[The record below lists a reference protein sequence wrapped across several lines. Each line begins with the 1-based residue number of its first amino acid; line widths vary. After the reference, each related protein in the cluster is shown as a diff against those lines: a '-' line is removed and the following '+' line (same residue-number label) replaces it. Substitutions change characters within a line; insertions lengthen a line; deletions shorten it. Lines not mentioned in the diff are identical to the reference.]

1 MNPADKSSDLSVQ
14 VEKEHEHLRREL
26 EELQASSSTQA
37 SGEQF
42 AQWRLELIWQV
53 RDFKNALLKH
63 FDLEEEGGFMR
74 DVRKMVP
81 NSDPQVQELLA
92 EHREMEQALDRILGT
107 LKEMSVGDEDKLDR
121 LKNQVGELVTTIN
134 SHETTE
140 QHLIQRTY
148 YRDYGGPE

>member
-1 MNPADKSSDLSVQ
+1 MNPADKKSDLSTR
-14 VEKEHEHLRREL
+14 VEQEHEHLRREL
-26 EELQASSSTQA
+26 EQLQSSSSAPA
-37 SGEQF
+37 SGDDF
-42 AQWRLELIWQV
+42 SQWRLELIWQV
-53 RDFKNALLKH
+53 RDFKNSLLKH

-81 NSDPQVQELLA
+81 NSDLQIKGLLA
-92 EHREMEQALDRILGT
+92 EHREMEEALDRILGT
-107 LKEMSVGDEDKLDR
+107 LKEMNERDEDKLDR
-121 LKNQVGELVTTIN
+121 LQNQVGELVTTIN

>member
-1 MNPADKSSDLSVQ
+1 MNPADKSSDLSLQ

-92 EHREMEQALDRILGT
+92 EHREMVKHWTVFWAPSR
-107 LKEMSVGDEDKLDR
+107 K
-121 LKNQVGELVTTIN
+121 
-134 SHETTE
+134 
-140 QHLIQRTY
+140 
-148 YRDYGGPE
+148 